1 MCQIDK
7 RILQAKEGLL
17 AAKVSLMSRGKALFV
32 PLKWQRGGKID
43 ANLVTLSETKEVATA
58 GREGAGEL
66 QGGGNEKPPKFWP
79 CRRTA
84 IRPCASLPPPLS
96 N

>member
-43 ANLVTLSETKEVATA
+43 ANLVTLSETKKLRRQGGRRGVAR
-58 GREGAGEL
+58 GRE
-66 QGGGNEKPPKFWP
+66 
-79 CRRTA
+79 
-84 IRPCASLPPPLS
+84 
-96 N
+96 